1 MPDVGAT
8 PWVQPDRRVRPEKA
22 AEKTCRPRPRRP
34 RAQLIRRAYYDLTGL
49 PPTPEEIDAFVADA
63 SADAYEKVIDRLLA
77 SPHYGEKWGR
87 HWLDLVRYAETN
99 SYERDNAKPNAWR
112 YRDYVIKS
120 FNDDK
125 PYDRFVKEQLAG
137 DEMPEAATSSEPI
150 VATGFYRLG
159 IWDDEPTD
167 AVQSRYDGLDD
178 IVATTGQVFLG
189 LTVDCARCHDHKI
202 DPIPQKD
209 YCKLLAFSQHQPFPQ
224 RWADGRGSRRRHRFR
239 ATVVRAADHRTAQ
252 QRKQLQEQV
261 EEWELNFKQ
270 LLEGEPGRAPC
281 CWPTCPT

>member
-1 MPDVGAT
+1 M
-8 PWVQPDRRVRPEKA
+8 
-22 AEKTCRPRPRRP
+22 
-34 RAQLIRRAYYDLTGL
+34 
-49 PPTPEEIDAFVADA
+49 
-63 SADAYEKVIDRLLA
+63 
-77 SPHYGEKWGR
+77 
-87 HWLDLVRYAETN
+87 
-99 SYERDNAKPNAWR
+99 
-112 YRDYVIKS
+112 IKS

-137 DEMPEAATSSEPI
+137 DEMEAATSSEPI

-189 LTVDCARCHDHKI
+189 LTVDYARCHDHKI

-209 YCKLLAFSQHQPFPQ
+209 YYKLLAFSQHQPFPQ

-261 EEWELNFKQ
+261 EEWEPNFKQ
-270 LLEGEPGRAPC
+270 LLEGEPGRARRAAGRPARPDPQGGQRPRRGAIPAVHGAERKPAGAISR
-281 CWPTCPT
+281 PTCRRLWP

>member
-1 MPDVGAT
+1 M
-8 PWVQPDRRVRPEKA
+8 
-22 AEKTCRPRPRRP
+22 
-34 RAQLIRRAYYDLTGL
+34 
-49 PPTPEEIDAFVADA
+49 
-63 SADAYEKVIDRLLA
+63 IDRLLA

-87 HWLDLVRYAETN
+87 HWLDPVRYAETN

-137 DEMPEAATSSEPI
+137 DEMPAATSSEPI

-209 YCKLLAFSQHQPFPQ
+209 YYKLLAFSQHQPFPQ

-239 ATVVRAADHRTAQ
+239 ATVVRAADHRTAAS
-252 QRKQLQEQV
+252 KQLQEQV
-261 EEWELNFKQ
+261 EEWEPNFKQ